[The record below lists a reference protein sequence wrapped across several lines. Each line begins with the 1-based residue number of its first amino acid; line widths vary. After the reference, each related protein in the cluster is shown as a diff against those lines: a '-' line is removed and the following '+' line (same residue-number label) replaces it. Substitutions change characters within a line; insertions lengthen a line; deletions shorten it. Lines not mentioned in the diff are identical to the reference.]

1 MGDRCY
7 SMLVCAERDKDVFE
21 KMGFRLAESRALS
34 ADGTEIP
41 GAIVMVDEDAD
52 NGHYDELTALRGVPF
67 LACNGS
73 CPDAFGD
80 HLIVSDGRGWH
91 YSEALRESNYPA
103 VRVEPSGVIRDSE
116 IDDAGKYWTVYS
128 AAVAEIR
135 KLGRRGTGQT
145 TNATNADDRS
155 SSRTSV
161 K

>member
-21 KMGFRLAESRALS
+21 KMGFRLEESRALS

-41 GAIVMVDEDAD
+41 GAVVMVDEDAD

-67 LACNGS
+67 LVCNGS
-73 CPDAFGD
+73 CPGAFGD
-80 HLIVSDGRGWH
+80 HLIVSDGKEWH
-91 YSEALRESNYPA
+91 YSEALHESNYPA

-128 AAVAEIR
+128 AAVAAIKR
-135 KLGRRGTGQT
+135 VARRGTGQT